1 MTEHTLLVAVA
12 QAEVAPDLESGL
24 QLTDSLARDA
34 AAQGA
39 RLVVFPET
47 WLPGYP
53 VWLDVCRDAGLWNH
67 PPVKTVFAR
76 LAANSVAVPSPELE
90 HLRETA
96 RSCAATLVIGVS
108 ERVDKG

>member
-1 MTEHTLLVAVA
+1 MYRLHLLLLLGMRSTSVAVV

-24 QLTDSLARDA
+24 RLTAELTAQA

-53 VWLDVCRDAGLWNH
+53 VWLDVCRDVALWNS
-67 PPVKTVFAR
+67 PDVKQVFTEYAN
-76 LAANSVAVPSPELE
+76 NSVD
-90 HLRETA
+90 
-96 RSCAATLVIGVS
+96 
-108 ERVDKG
+108 VDGDSGRALGA